1 MPSERVSGVGVRSWH
16 HTHIHTKLTA
26 VYNTSSNWNECLL
39 LCVSIHEKGLYRVC
53 VHNVLAC
60 ILCESV
66 YLTFI
71 VALCWNSHVFSL
83 LHIFLFAP
91 LIFFSISPSLP
102 PSLPPL
108 PWQECER
115 SWCVRTAVEKL
126 ESVSLPR
133 ARACLSA
140 TSRLGHLAPWLVFDL
155 ETRFSRSAKFYQI
168 TCKKAAKYLLCSVFG
183 DQVCQILPD

>member
-1 MPSERVSGVGVRSWH
+1 MCLQRECSWH
-16 HTHIHTKLTA
+16 HTHIQTEGTA

-39 LCVSIHEKGLYRVC
+39 FVCLYSRKGLYRVC

-168 TCKKAAKYLLCSVFG
+168 TCKNIFF
-183 DQVCQILPD
+183 

>member
-1 MPSERVSGVGVRSWH
+1 MFAIV
-16 HTHIHTKLTA
+16 
-26 VYNTSSNWNECLL
+26 CLY
-39 LCVSIHEKGLYRVC
+39 SRERVC

-91 LIFFSISPSLP
+91 LIFFSIS